1 MCMNKNTMKI
11 KIMGIIGRRPS
22 QREGADAIVSLMED
36 EYEASKD
43 RMLANCQMNTLN
55 TIFRTR
61 GMGIHQAICELRL
74 DDKKYADIAK
84 SEGLDWVAEEIMKV
98 VEERRSYA
106 AGSVAA

>member
-22 QREGADAIVSLMED
+22 QREGADAIVALMDKEC
-36 EYEASKD
+36 EASKD

-55 TIFRTR
+55 TVFRTR

-74 DDKKYADIAK
+74 DDEQYADIAR

-106 AGSVAA
+106 AESISA